1 MRSAP
6 GDINVIAS
14 RLSTTS
20 ALTETASAP
29 QRKFVILMA
38 PSSSAPPSSWV
49 DWMWPV
55 FWPAVTVVYLIDV
68 KVFYVF
74 YLINQAVCRIFN

>member
-6 GDINVIAS
+6 GDINLTAF

-20 ALTETASAP
+20 APTETASAQ
-29 QRKFVILMA
+29 QRKFIILMP
-38 PSSSAPPSSWV
+38 PSSSAPPSSWI

-55 FWPAVTVVYLIDV
+55 FWPVVTVVYLIDV
-68 KVFYVF
+68 NVFYMF
-74 YLINQAVCRIFN
+74 YLINQAVRRIFT